1 MTLRIGSVFSG
12 YGGLD
17 MACEAFFGARTV
29 WHCEVDPNPAK
40 VLAARW
46 PGVPNLGDITAV
58 DWAEVEPVDILV
70 GGFPCTDVSVA
81 GAQAGMI
88 DGTRSGLW
96 SEFREAI
103 ARLRPSVVVIENVRG
118 LFSAWGAPPHD
129 GYLTAVAEDDRWDRI
144 VQLIDH
150 KITKHPGD
158 KTYVARK
165 QRERV
170 RCARHHK
177 RAVARRQR
185 EDRLIPRAFPVVLA
199 ELSDLGFD
207 AEWHSLRAS
216 DIGAPHARFRVFIVA
231 YARGFR
237 PKRDWG
243 PWGRGEG
250 LVVNGR
256 ALADTGCVRLDQG
269 RNSNAGETPGGW
281 APAVPGGHSGS
292 PVTLLPTPNAAVS
305 NDGEGIDTWE
315 ARRRAVKA
323 ASGANNGM
331 PLSIAV
337 QLMPTPTTQPD
348 TGNGHARSLGKE
360 ARLLPTP
367 GVADAEG
374 GHATRSGDRADE
386 LLLPGLAVAAQAGHL
401 VWGEDITVEDDEYVL
416 LPTPRA
422 ARGASATETMY
433 KLGGERDDTGD
444 RQGNVSLGAVSAWGP
459 YGAAVRRWEHL
470 TRPAPPA
477 TLPDGRGGAQRLN
490 PAFPEWMLGLPPG
503 FVTDIL
509 PRPPALKAI
518 GNGVCPQQAYEA
530 IHVMWPRVIQ
540 AVAA

>member
-129 GYLTAVAEDDRWDRI
+129 GYLTAAAEDDRWDRI

-216 DIGAPHARFRVFIVA
+216 DIGAPHARFRVFIAA
-231 YARGFR
+231 YAHGFR

-337 QLMPTPTTQPD
+337 QLIPTPTTQPD
-348 TGNGHARSLGKE
+348 TGNGHARNLGKE
-360 ARLLPTP
+360 ARLLSTP

-386 LLLPGLAVAAQAGHL
+386 LLLPGLAAAAQAGH
-401 VWGEDITVEDDEYVL
+401 
-416 LPTPRA
+416 
-422 ARGASATETMY
+422 
-433 KLGGERDDTGD
+433 
-444 RQGNVSLGAVSAWGP
+444 LGAVSAWGP

-509 PRPPALKAI
+509 PRTPAFKAI

-540 AVAA
+540 AALDAETTARVEAAIA